1 MKISTEG
8 IEGFEGMTAEQK
20 VEALLGLEVDP
31 TKAGFKTQEE
41 FDRIMTEN
49 KQKKDEI
56 RKLKEGAGAKTEL
69 EQRIAELEEK
79 NKELDR
85 QSKLAS
91 LKASFTELGY
101 SKELATEAAQASVD
115 NDTAKVLEIQSKFL
129 VERDKKIREEALK
142 KMRRPGGGEGGDD
155 DKNPLV
161 EAAKLLGKARAESD
175 KTAADALSNYII

>member
-1 MKISTEG
+1 MKISTSG

-20 VEALLGLEVDP
+20 LEALLGLDIDP
-31 TKAGFKTQEE
+31 TKEGFKTQEE
-41 FDRIMTEN
+41 FDKIMTEN

-79 NKELDR
+79 NKELDK
-85 QSKLAS
+85 QSRLAT

-101 SKELATEAAQASVD
+101 SKELAEEAAKASVD

-142 KMRRPGGGEGGDD
+142 KMRRPGGGGDD
-155 DKNPLV
+155 GDTNPLL
-161 EAAKLLGKARAESD
+161 EAAKNLGKEQANAGKASEAMS
-175 KTAADALSNYII
+175 KYFIH